1 MEEKNINMSKLETR
15 LKENGYMFDK
25 EQEVTFGLRSS
36 SVKLYVKPGTNCRI
50 YISKEEIVSSNGVT
64 NRELNKLKGY
74 N

>member
-1 MEEKNINMSKLETR
+1 MSKLETR
-15 LKENGYMFDK
+15 LKENGYVFEK
-25 EQEVTFGLRSS
+25 EQEVTFGLRSG